1 MCLVTSTSTNTAK
14 HAPKPATW
22 AYAESYVPE
31 GEAGAAAR
39 KAATELRLPVPSR
52 GAAQALTFLARVV
65 SAKAVVEIGTGTG
78 VGALALL
85 AGMARDGILTSIDPE
100 AEHQNIARR
109 IVLGTGIRPQR
120 LRTIAGAALSV
131 LPKLTDGAYDLVLVN
146 GDKLEYPELVEQAL
160 RLLRHG
166 GVLVVHHALLGG
178 AVADPGN
185 DDDETLTVRD
195 VLAAV
200 ADDMADLTPVL
211 LPVGD
216 GLLAIVKG

>member
-1 MCLVTSTSTNTAK
+1 MSTNLAK
-14 HAPKPATW
+14 HAPKPSTW

-31 GEAGAAAR
+31 PEAGAAAR
-39 KAATELRLPVPSR
+39 SAAAELRLPAPSR
-52 GAAQALTFLARVV
+52 GAAQALTFLAKVLN
-65 SAKAVVEIGTGTG
+65 AKAVVEVGTGTG
-78 VGALALL
+78 VAAVALL
-85 AGMARDGILTSIDPE
+85 SGMSGDGVLTTIDPE

-109 IVLGTGIRPQR
+109 IVAATGTRPQR
-120 LRTIAGAALSV
+120 LRTIAGAPLTV
-131 LPKLTDGAYDLVLVN
+131 LPKLTDGAYDMVLVN
-146 GDKLEYPELVEQAL
+146 GDRLEYPEHVEQAI

-178 AVADPGN
+178 AVADP
-185 DDDETLTVRD
+185 DDEQDETLTVRD

-216 GLLAIVKG
+216 GLLAVVKG